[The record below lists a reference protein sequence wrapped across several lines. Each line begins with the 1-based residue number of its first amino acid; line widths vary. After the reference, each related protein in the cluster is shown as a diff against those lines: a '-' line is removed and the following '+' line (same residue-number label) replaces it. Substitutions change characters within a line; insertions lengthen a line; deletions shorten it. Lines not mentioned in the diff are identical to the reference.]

1 MSWNR
6 LRRLLTPQP
15 LATVSADPDD
25 PRLGDVLRS
34 AESLEDAAGHTCV
47 ILGVPQH
54 VGVERNGGRPG
65 AADGPA
71 AIRRWLQRM
80 ATSAIADAIGNHRLT
95 VIDAGDLQTD
105 GKTLQQ
111 IHDEQHDAV
120 LEILEHNMVPIV
132 LGGGHDIAWPTI
144 QAMDAVSDACNRSFG
159 VMNIDAH
166 ADVRP
171 LKDGGLAHSGSPFRQ
186 MLETDIVRLAPGG
199 FVEIGLQHHAVA
211 AAHVQYV
218 RDHGHMAMMLHD
230 IRTQGVPASWNT
242 AITALERADHWYV
255 SLDLDGFASAFA
267 PGVSA
272 PSADGFTPWDVG
284 PALRSMAARPQFAAF
299 DVVEMNPVYDVD
311 GRTAKLAATMIMD
324 VLAGVA
330 SREP

>member
-6 LRRLLTPQP
+6 LRRLLSPQP
-15 LATVSADPDD
+15 LATVSADPED
-25 PRLGDVLRS
+25 PRLGDLLRS
-34 AESLEDAAGHTCV
+34 ADHLEGAEGSTCV

-54 VGVERNGGRPG
+54 LGVERNGGRPG
-65 AADGPA
+65 AAEGPT
-71 AIRRWLQRM
+71 AIRSWLRRM
-80 ATSAIADAIGNHRLT
+80 ATSAIVDAVRHRQLT
-95 VIDAGDLQTD
+95 VIDAGDLYTE

-120 LEILEHNMVPIV
+120 LEILEHGMIPIV

-144 QAMDAVSDACNRSFG
+144 RAMDAVADVHGTSFG
-159 VMNIDAH
+159 VVNIDAH

-186 MLETDIVRLAPGG
+186 MLETDISNLAAGA
-199 FVEIGLQHHAVA
+199 FLEVGLQHHAVA
-211 AAHVQYV
+211 AAHVHYV
-218 RDHGHMAMMLHD
+218 RDHGHTVMMLHD
-230 IRTQGVPASWNT
+230 IRQEGILSAWNAVT
-242 AITALERADHWYV
+242 NTLDRADQWYV

-272 PSADGFTPWDVG
+272 PSADGFAPWEVG
-284 PALRSMAARPQFAAF
+284 PALRSLAARQQFSAF
-299 DVVEMNPVYDVD
+299 DVVEMNPTFDVD

-330 SREP
+330 SRGS